1 MSKIILSKIP
11 TRPPKNA
18 DKKTIK
24 KKTEELA
31 EKIGL
36 YCEMLY
42 AEKKN
47 SLLVVLQGMDASGKD
62 GVAKSVFKFCPAL
75 NIDAHAFKKPTEEEM
90 AHDFL
95 WRVHKYAPAKGQI
108 KLFIRS
114 HYEDIL
120 IQRVHQWID
129 DEKAARRM
137 EAINDFEKLLQES
150 NGTTILKFYLHLSH
164 ERQLEK
170 LEERKIEPDKQWKYN
185 AQDFEESKLWDKYMR
200 YYEAAFNGSALPWH
214 IVPSDTRWYRN
225 YFVAQVVHETLKNL
239 KPSFPLLLDDGKN
252 KD

>member
-1 MSKIILSKIP
+1 MAKIILSKIS
-11 TRPPKNA
+11 TGPPKNA
-18 DKKTIK
+18 EKKETI

-36 YCEMLY
+36 MSEMML

-62 GVAKSVFKFCPAL
+62 GVAKSVFMNCPAL
-75 NIDAHAFKKPTEEEM
+75 CIDAHAFRKPTEEEF

-95 WRVHKYAPAKGQI
+95 WRVHKVVPAKGQI

-129 DEKAARRM
+129 DQKAAARL
-137 EAINDFEKLLQES
+137 EAINNFEKLIQED
-150 NGTTILKFYLHLSH
+150 NNTTILKFYLHLSH

-170 LEERKIEPDKQWKYN
+170 LEERKVDPVKQWKYN
-185 AQDFEESKLWDKYMR
+185 AADFEESKLWDKYMR
-200 YYEAAFNGSALPWH
+200 YYEAAINGSDLKWH

-225 YFVAQVVHETLKNL
+225 YFVANIVHDTLKNL
-239 KPSFPLLLDDGKN
+239 KPTYPLLLDGGKN
-252 KD
+252 

>member
-1 MSKIILSKIP
+1 MAKIILSKIA
-11 TRPPKNA
+11 TKPPKQFE
-18 DKKTIK
+18 KKETI

-36 YCEMLY
+36 MSEMIL

-62 GVAKSVFKFCPAL
+62 GVAKSVFMNCPAL
-75 NIDAHAFKKPTEEEM
+75 CIDAHAFKKPTEEEF

-95 WRVHKYAPAKGQI
+95 WRVHKYVPAKGQV

-129 DEKAARRM
+129 DQRAAARLD
-137 EAINDFEKLLQES
+137 AINHFEKIIQED
-150 NGTTILKFYLHLSH
+150 NDTTILKFYLHISH

-170 LEERKIEPDKQWKYN
+170 LEERKTDPTKQWKFN
-185 AQDFEESKLWDKYMR
+185 AADFEESKLWDKYMR
-200 YYEAAFNGSALPWH
+200 YYEAAINGSDIKWH

-225 YFVAQVVHETLKNL
+225 YFVANIVHETLKNL
-239 KPSFPLLLDDGKN
+239 KPAYPLLLDGGKN
-252 KD
+252 

>member
-1 MSKIILSKIP
+1 MAKIILSKIS
-11 TRPPKNA
+11 TKPPKQFE
-18 DKKTIK
+18 KKETI

-36 YCEMLY
+36 MCEMMW

-47 SLLVVLQGMDASGKD
+47 SLLVVLQGMDGSGKD
-62 GVAKSVFKFCPAL
+62 GVAKSVFMNCPAL
-75 NIDAHAFKKPTEEEM
+75 CIDAHPFRKPTEEEF

-95 WRVHKYAPAKGQI
+95 WRVHKNVPSKGQI

-129 DEKAARRM
+129 DQKAAARL
-137 EAINDFEKLLQES
+137 EAINHFEKLLQED
-150 NGTTILKFYLHLSH
+150 NDTTILKFYLHLSH

-170 LEERKIEPDKQWKYN
+170 LEERKTDPEKQWKYN
-185 AQDFEESKLWDKYMR
+185 PADIEESKLWDKYMR
-200 YYEAAFNGSALPWH
+200 YYEAAINGSDLKWH
-214 IVPSDTRWYRN
+214 IVPSDMRWYRN
-225 YFVAQVVHETLKNL
+225 YFVAKIVHETLENL
-239 KPSFPLLLDDGKN
+239 KPAYPLLLNGGKN
-252 KD
+252 